1 MSDSGSPYRVKSKA
15 QYKSAVWPT
24 TEAQMKAVLAD
35 KARLEE
41 TSGRKVA
48 TDIEM
53 ADVWWDAEEY
63 HQKYIDKAR
72 GGQGA
77 WSGYM

>member
-1 MSDSGSPYRVKSKA
+1 MVAPANPEYANLPAESQGKPQALV
-15 QYKSAVWPT
+15 VCPT
-24 TEAQMKAVLAD
+24 RELGLQ
-35 KARLEE
+35 
-41 TSGRKVA
+41 VA
-48 TDIEM
+48 TDIEL